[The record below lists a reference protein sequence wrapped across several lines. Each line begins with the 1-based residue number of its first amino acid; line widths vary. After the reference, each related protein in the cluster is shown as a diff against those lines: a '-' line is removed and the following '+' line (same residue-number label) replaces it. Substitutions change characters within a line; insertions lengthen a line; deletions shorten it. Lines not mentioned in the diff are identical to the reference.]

1 MEFFKRSELHS
12 MNSGLKALNL
22 MAQFQRLPVPGTSIQ
37 PLPAISPG
45 QDGFLVCSFPFPA
58 LHSSR
63 PYPDLVNLVLP
74 QMTTLD
80 LPSFI
85 QVCSKYHS
93 VDLIFVYDDGFDRRL
108 SPPSS
113 ASGNCA

>member
-1 MEFFKRSELHS
+1 MEFFERSELHD

-45 QDGFLVCSFPFPA
+45 QDGFLFCRFPFPA
-58 LHSSR
+58 FHSSR

-74 QMTTLD
+74 QMTTID
-80 LPSFI
+80 LLSYI
-85 QVCSKYHS
+85 QVC
-93 VDLIFVYDDGFDRRL
+93 
-108 SPPSS
+108 
-113 ASGNCA
+113 